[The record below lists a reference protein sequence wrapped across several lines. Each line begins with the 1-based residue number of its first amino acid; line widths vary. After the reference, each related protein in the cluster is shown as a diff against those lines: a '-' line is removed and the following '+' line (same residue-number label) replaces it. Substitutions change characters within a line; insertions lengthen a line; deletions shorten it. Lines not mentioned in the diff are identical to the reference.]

1 RPFRRRHQPRY
12 GSGRRSP
19 AAGRAHLRGDRRAA
33 HAVVG
38 RGHSPGRCRTMSVT
52 VNRALGVIEFC
63 ATAPRTLTEITE
75 YLGVHKSTALRLMQ
89 TLEEGGFA
97 RMTGGRYTIGFR
109 MIALAS
115 AALEAID
122 LRTVARPHLVRLS
135 ERYGHTI
142 HLAQYVQSDI
152 IYVDKIEGLGAVR
165 MQSQVGNSV
174 VLHTAAVAKAVLAYL
189 EEPELR
195 PLLKRVTYE
204 KFTAN
209 TITTPAAFTR
219 ELAEIRARGWSED
232 DAEFED
238 FINCIGAPIFG
249 FGDRVVGGISL
260 TTLRAMVPM
269 EQLREFVPALRECA
283 QAISQ
288 ANGATGAA
296 P

>member
-1 RPFRRRHQPRY
+1 
-12 GSGRRSP
+12 
-19 AAGRAHLRGDRRAA
+19 
-33 HAVVG
+33 
-38 RGHSPGRCRTMSVT
+38 MSVT
-52 VNRALGVIEFC
+52 VNRALGAIEFC
-63 ATAPRTLTEITE
+63 ATAPRTLTEITQH
-75 YLGVHKSTALRLMQ
+75 LGVHKSTALRLMQ

-109 MIALAS
+109 MITLAS
-115 AALEAID
+115 AALESID
-122 LRTVARPHLVRLS
+122 LRTVARPYLVRLS

-152 IYVDKIEGLGAVR
+152 VYVDKIEGVGAVR
-165 MQSQVGNSV
+165 MHSQVGSSV

-189 EEPELR
+189 DEPELS

>member
-1 RPFRRRHQPRY
+1 R
-12 GSGRRSP
+12 
-19 AAGRAHLRGDRRAA
+19 D
-33 HAVVG
+33 
-38 RGHSPGRCRTMSVT
+38 
-52 VNRALGVIEFC
+52 
-63 ATAPRTLTEITE
+63 
-75 YLGVHKSTALRLMQ
+75 
-89 TLEEGGFA
+89 
-97 RMTGGRYTIGFR
+97 
-109 MIALAS
+109 S
-115 AALEAID
+115 AD
-122 LRTVARPHLVRLS
+122 LRTVAPPYMSRLC
-135 ERYGHTI
+135 ERYVHSI
-142 HLAQYVQSDI
+142 HLPQYVRSEI
-152 IYVDKIEGLGAVR
+152 FYVVKSEGVGAVR
-165 MQSQVGNSV
+165 MHTRVGCAV
-174 VLHTAAVAKAVLAYL
+174 VLHTAAVVKAVLAYVA
-189 EEPELR
+189 EPDLS

-232 DAEFED
+232 DAEYED

>member
-1 RPFRRRHQPRY
+1 
-12 GSGRRSP
+12 
-19 AAGRAHLRGDRRAA
+19 
-33 HAVVG
+33 
-38 RGHSPGRCRTMSVT
+38 MSVT

-89 TLEEGGFA
+89 TLEDGGFA

-189 EEPELR
+189 DEADR
-195 PLLKRVTYE
+195 DPLLKRVTYE

-209 TITTPAAFTR
+209 TITTPAAFTK
-219 ELAEIRARGWSED
+219 ELEEIRNRGWSED
-232 DAEFED
+232 NAEFED
-238 FINCIGAPIFG
+238 FINCIGAPVFG
-249 FGDRVVGGISL
+249 FGNRVVGGISL
-260 TTLRAMVPM
+260 TTLRALVPM
-269 EQLREFVPALRECA
+269 EQLREFVPALKECA

-288 ANGATGAA
+288 ANGATGDT